1 MVMNRW
7 TRGLLGTALLAIVF
21 GVEDAAADPPG
32 PCDKYLTVALTP
44 DVPNPR
50 DLAFL
55 SSLLTIPGY
64 QLVWRKQNDDTSIEL
79 ELTGPG
85 PEDQCRAV
93 IAAIRKDARVQSI
106 HVHK

>member
-1 MVMNRW
+1 MNRR
-7 TRGLLGTALLAIVF
+7 TRCLLGTAALLAIVF

-32 PCDKYLTVALTP
+32 PCDKYLTVELTP

-50 DLAFL
+50 DLTFL

-64 QLVWRKQNDDTSIEL
+64 QLVWRKQNDDNTTVEL